1 LDDPLEIS
9 ASFFIFF
16 SKYLFF
22 VFSSLQNA
30 VANIKVPTWDQL
42 SEGARNTISVVTKN
56 VGNATP
62 YAIILALFGAVLYA
76 TFVIVSTGITMKMN
90 LLDLGTEF
98 LRTNMPIFTG
108 GKIDSEDLLSSRM
121 MTETLLPMV
130 YQAFDKFGA
139 IDAADEETNE

>member
-1 LDDPLEIS
+1 M
-9 ASFFIFF
+9 
-16 SKYLFF
+16 
-22 VFSSLQNA
+22 
-30 VANIKVPTWDQL
+30 
-42 SEGARNTISVVTKN
+42 SEGARNTISVITKN

-62 YAIILALFGAVLYA
+62 YAIIFALFGAVLYA
-76 TFVIVSTGITMKMN
+76 TFLVVSTGITMKMN

>member
-1 LDDPLEIS
+1 MLN
-9 ASFFIFF
+9 SF
-16 SKYLFF
+16 LFF
-22 VFSSLQNA
+22 KILYYFFSSLQNA

-42 SEGARNTISVVTKN
+42 SEGARNTISVITKN

-62 YAIILALFGAVLYA
+62 YAIIFALFGAVLYA
-76 TFVIVSTGITMKMN
+76 TFLVVSTGITMKMN

-98 LRTNMPIFTG
+98 LRTNMPIFDFNP

-139 IDAADEETNE
+139 IDAAEEENNE

>member
-1 LDDPLEIS
+1 MDDPLEIS
-9 ASFFIFF
+9 ASFFCFF